1 MGLRGND
8 NVLREQGLSGRQI
21 RRRRNRLSASLWG
34 VTLLKHSPVPQEKS
48 HSHKHCINSHKDLIA
63 MIHLNVDIFKLCLTY
78 NIQTVQ
84 TEMTQDNI
92 IIYTVNQLYIAVRI
106 QSVCTPTLWSIN
118 AVLRNK
124 KEKKKQ
130 CNNVEEVLKETSNQ
144 NCFVEIIQ
152 RQVKCENVM
161 FFIISKWVT
170 AVMMHFSTNPKS
182 NLAQV

>member
-1 MGLRGND
+1 M
-8 NVLREQGLSGRQI
+8 
-21 RRRRNRLSASLWG
+21 
-34 VTLLKHSPVPQEKS
+34 
-48 HSHKHCINSHKDLIA
+48 
-63 MIHLNVDIFKLCLTY
+63 
-78 NIQTVQ
+78 
-84 TEMTQDNI
+84 
-92 IIYTVNQLYIAVRI
+92 
-106 QSVCTPTLWSIN
+106 CTPTLWSIN

-130 CNNVEEVLKETSNQ
+130 CNNVEEVLKETANQ